1 MSSELAAHPNRS
13 AVFPLC
19 WTAVMLDGFDL
30 VVLGTVIPVL
40 LKGQVWGITPVS
52 GTFVATIGLV
62 GMTIGAVAIGVITD
76 YIGRRQVMILA
87 VTLFC
92 CCTLLCAFA
101 NSIAMF
107 GLFRFLAGLGLGGC
121 LPTAITLVQESARR
135 GRSSSA
141 TTFVMTGYHVGAVLT
156 AVLGL
161 LVLGEG
167 GAWRWMFVIG
177 AAPGLLLAPL
187 MIRFLPESEAF
198 LQQGST
204 GTATA
209 RRERYNPVAALFG
222 NGLMR
227 PTLAFWGTS
236 FLGLVLVYGLN
247 TWLPQLM
254 IVAGYPLHQGL
265 GLLLTL
271 NGGAIAGM
279 IVAGPV
285 ANRFGP
291 RAAALTWFG
300 AGAVLLAALSVP
312 LAAAP
317 LYVMVFLT
325 GAFVFSAQTLIF
337 AYVGRLYPARSRGTG
352 LGWTAGIGRIGA
364 IAGPLIIGALLTG
377 RHGYPWGFYT
387 FAAVAALAM
396 VATLTIGQLKDNAED
411 RRPLT
416 ALPQPQAPSGAQSGP
431 TGRSTSSDG
440 SD

>member
-1 MSSELAAHPNRS
+1 MYSELAAPSNRS

-30 VVLGTVIPVL
+30 VVLGTVLPVL
-40 LKGQVWGITPVS
+40 LKGQVWGITPAS

-92 CCTLLCAFA
+92 SCTLLCGFA

-135 GRSSSA
+135 GRGASA

-156 AVLGL
+156 SVLGL
-161 LVLGEG
+161 LVLSGG

-177 AAPGLLLAPL
+177 AAPGLVLAPL
-187 MIRFLPESEAF
+187 MIRLLPESEAF
-198 LQQGST
+198 LQQRASRANTEGP
-204 GTATA
+204 AKA
-209 RRERYNPVAALFG
+209 NPVAELFG
-222 NGLMR
+222 KDLVR

-279 IVAGPV
+279 LVAGPV

-291 RAAALTWFG
+291 RTAALTWFG

-317 LYVMVFLT
+317 LYILVFLT

-337 AYVGRLYPARSRGTG
+337 AYVGRLYPVRSRGTG

-377 RHGYPWGFYT
+377 RHGYPLGFYV
-387 FAAVAALAM
+387 FAAVAALA
-396 VATLTIGQLKDNAED
+396 VAATLAIGRLKDNAAD
-411 RRPLT
+411 SRPFR
-416 ALPQPQAPSGAQSGP
+416 ASAQPQAPSGAQRGP
-431 TGRSTSSDG
+431 TGWSASPDG

>member
-1 MSSELAAHPNRS
+1 MSSEPAAHPNRS

-40 LKGQVWGITPVS
+40 LKGQAWGITPAS
-52 GTFVATIGLV
+52 GTFVATIGLL
-62 GMTIGAVAIGVITD
+62 GMTTGAVGIGVVTD
-76 YIGRRQVMILA
+76 YIGRRRVMIVA
-87 VTLFC
+87 VTLFSV
-92 CCTLLCAFA
+92 CTLLCAFA
-101 NSIAMF
+101 NSITVF

-135 GRSSSA
+135 GRGSSA

-167 GAWRWMFVIG
+167 GTWRWMFVIG
-177 AAPGLLLAPL
+177 AAPGLLLAPM
-187 MIRFLPESEAF
+187 MIRFLPESEAY
-198 LQQGST
+198 LGQQVT
-204 GTATA
+204 GK
-209 RRERYNPVAALFG
+209 RGKVNPVAELFG
-222 NGLMR
+222 KGLIR

-236 FLGLVLVYGLN
+236 FLGLILVYGLN

-254 IVAGYPLHQGL
+254 VTAGYPLHQGL

-279 IVAGPV
+279 IAAGPV

-300 AGAVLLAALSVP
+300 AGAVLLAALSIP

-317 LYVMVFLT
+317 LYILVFLT
-325 GAFVFSAQTLIF
+325 GAFVFSAQILIF
-337 AYVGRLYPARSRGTG
+337 AYVGCLYPARIRGTG

-364 IAGPLIIGALLTG
+364 IVGPLIIGVLLTG
-377 RHGYPWGFYT
+377 QHGYPWGFYT
-387 FAAVAALAM
+387 FAAVATLA
-396 VATLTIGQLKDNAED
+396 VAATMTIGQPKDKAED
-411 RRPLT
+411 TRSRRTP
-416 ALPQPQAPSGAQSGP
+416 ARPQAPSATRRP
-431 TGRSTSSDG
+431 IGRSTPVDDSD
-440 SD
+440 